1 MKGLPS
7 APAPPPLFP
16 IITSKPLNFI
26 GTKHI
31 PTSIKNKRL
40 VKAKNSSTPELSS
53 VWNPSLKKSLSHPTT
68 HSAHKDARADKTS
81 TTASPTLADSSFNHA
96 TNPTSVPVSPSDDKN
111 ITRRWSEASSPHV
124 GDSSTAS
131 LIPPGSVVKVLA
143 EFRALRP
150 GELVANKGESVQIVA
165 YNPQRGYLVLRQSDA
180 EEGWLPAHV
189 LAHQAVVARKP
200 WSFRFRKPSFSGG
213 GRRGER
219 RSFDGGLNTSP
230 LLSQNSKQSDRFI
243 LECPLPAPEFQE
255 VLSNTSALCSGRA
268 ELRCKLSCSASCEMT
283 DVSVTWRRLGFHKS
297 AASEAGTIIRH
308 GERYIVGTMDDGTC
322 YLVIENCQPS
332 DTGEYTC
339 TACNETGSAT
349 TSAYLTVSGSPFNP
363 PSQPHVQVLNSK
375 SILVQWEGEAC
386 GHFLLECSRHQFG
399 DWVPVGSTTK
409 VQGLSHVV
417 DGLTPGETYSFRVLS
432 PLYGGA
438 KIAGLPSS
446 PVATPLAD
454 ASRFRHR
461 YQELEELGLGRFAV
475 VRKARDRGTSQE
487 VAVKQV
493 SCRRQCHSATH
504 AEYSLMAQLHHVN
517 VVRALA
523 LFDNAPQLGTD
534 SIVIELVNGPLLFTF
549 LCNQEEY
556 SEDTVCYYMK
566 QLLSALDYLHNQ
578 NIVYLDIKP
587 ENVMVDVTG
596 ANPVLKLVD
605 FGDAVCAK
613 EFEVLPPANVEFA
626 APETVLGQPTSC
638 HTDMWGVGVFLYV
651 FFSGLSPFLDDSLEE
666 TTTNILKC
674 DFCFPHEYFGDLSNE
689 GKDLVSQ
696 LLLATPSQRA
706 GASHCLNSAW
716 FTDVQRFNVI
726 PTARLVSF
734 MERRKSLSRSLIASA
749 S

>member
-1 MKGLPS
+1 MEHC
-7 APAPPPLFP
+7 F
-16 IITSKPLNFI
+16 
-26 GTKHI
+26 
-31 PTSIKNKRL
+31 
-40 VKAKNSSTPELSS
+40 VQ
-53 VWNPSLKKSLSHPTT
+53 
-68 HSAHKDARADKTS
+68 
-81 TTASPTLADSSFNHA
+81 
-96 TNPTSVPVSPSDDKN
+96 
-111 ITRRWSEASSPHV
+111 

-189 LAHQAVVARKP
+189 LSHQAVVARKP
-200 WSFRFRKPSFSGG
+200 WSFRFRKPSFSGS

-230 LLSQNSKQSDRFI
+230 LLSQNSKQSD
-243 LECPLPAPEFQE
+243 
-255 VLSNTSALCSGRA
+255 
-268 ELRCKLSCSASCEMT
+268 
-283 DVSVTWRRLGFHKS
+283 
-297 AASEAGTIIRH
+297 
-308 GERYIVGTMDDGTC
+308 
-322 YLVIENCQPS
+322 
-332 DTGEYTC
+332 
-339 TACNETGSAT
+339 
-349 TSAYLTVSGSPFNP
+349 
-363 PSQPHVQVLNSK
+363 
-375 SILVQWEGEAC
+375 
-386 GHFLLECSRHQFG
+386 SRHQFG

-523 LFDNAPQLGTD
+523 LFDNAPQFGTD
-534 SIVIELVNGPLLFTF
+534 SIVIEL
-549 LCNQEEY
+549 
-556 SEDTVCYYMK
+556 
-566 QLLSALDYLHNQ
+566 
-578 NIVYLDIKP
+578 
-587 ENVMVDVTG
+587 
-596 ANPVLKLVD
+596 
-605 FGDAVCAK
+605 
-613 EFEVLPPANVEFA
+613 
-626 APETVLGQPTSC
+626 
-638 HTDMWGVGVFLYV
+638 
-651 FFSGLSPFLDDSLEE
+651 
-666 TTTNILKC
+666 
-674 DFCFPHEYFGDLSNE
+674 
-689 GKDLVSQ
+689 
-696 LLLATPSQRA
+696 
-706 GASHCLNSAW
+706 
-716 FTDVQRFNVI
+716 
-726 PTARLVSF
+726 
-734 MERRKSLSRSLIASA
+734 
-749 S
+749 